1 MQIVVNA
8 PDRSSGRCG
17 GGSETLE
24 RRMLQNMTPPGKRQL
39 PTPWHR
45 QPSAKTK
52 I

>member
-1 MQIVVNA
+1 MQLVVNA
-8 PDRSSGRCG
+8 PSRVTARCSGG
-17 GGSETLE
+17 PETNRE
-24 RRMLQNMTPPGKRQL
+24 MFANMTPPGARQL